1 MYDSH
6 NMRRK
11 IYRCLNSFSS
21 KASRNLEVI
30 NLLTLLPLKYNILVL
45 YMIVNPI
52 DGKKYQVT
60 SNIGRGIL
68 KKYLNTYKSGGSS
81 GVDQWPWNEDD
92 YFVSERREEDDRKI
106 TAIVELDQRM
116 RQNRAPNLTESW
128 IRNFFNDL
136 DLLVN
141 RYAHKTHR
149 STIDESE
156 FETWGRERM
165 TVTQMRD
172 WMKNNLDYLKNY
184 IKGQKKT
191 AIQVLI
197 ELNDDYKIDRIR
209 ELERLLNNKDE
220 EIRELENLHQLMLRA
235 CSPSS
240 SAG

>member
-1 MYDSH
+1 
-6 NMRRK
+6 
-11 IYRCLNSFSS
+11 
-21 KASRNLEVI
+21 
-30 NLLTLLPLKYNILVL
+30 
-45 YMIVNPI
+45 MIVNPI
-52 DGKKYQVT
+52 DGQKYQVT

-68 KKYLNTYKSGGSS
+68 KKYLNTYKSGGSR
-81 GVDQWPWNEDD
+81 GVD
-92 YFVSERREEDDRKI
+92 EEDRII
-106 TAIVELDQRM
+106 TAIVEMDQRM
-116 RQNRAPNLTESW
+116 RDYGAPNLTESW

-136 DLLVN
+136 HLLVN
-141 RYAHKTHR
+141 RYG

-184 IKGQKKT
+184 IEGQKNT

-220 EIRELENLHQLMLRA
+220 EIRELEDFLRIF
-235 CSPSS
+235 SPSPA
-240 SAG
+240 AG

>member
-1 MYDSH
+1 
-6 NMRRK
+6 
-11 IYRCLNSFSS
+11 
-21 KASRNLEVI
+21 
-30 NLLTLLPLKYNILVL
+30 
-45 YMIVNPI
+45 MIVNPI

-92 YFVSERREEDDRKI
+92 FVPERRREREI
-106 TAIVELDQRM
+106 TAIVEMDQRM
-116 RQNRAPNLTESW
+116 RDYGAPNLTESW
-128 IRNFFNDL
+128 IRNFFNVL
-136 DLLVN
+136 ELLVD
-141 RYAHKTHR
+141 RYG

-184 IKGQKKT
+184 IEGQKKT

-220 EIRELENLHQLMLRA
+220 EIRELEDFLRVL
-235 CSPSS
+235 SPSPA
-240 SAG
+240 AG